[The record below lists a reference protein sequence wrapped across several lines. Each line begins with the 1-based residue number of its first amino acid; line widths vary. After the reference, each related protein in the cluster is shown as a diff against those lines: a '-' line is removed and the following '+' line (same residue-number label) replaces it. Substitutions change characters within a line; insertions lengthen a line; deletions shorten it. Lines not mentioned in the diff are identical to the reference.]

1 MEKIIEGMGKIE
13 FGRFYNNEN
22 KIISSLDESPII
34 DSKKIQT
41 ISSVQLK
48 ELLDN
53 DYIFN
58 LISHRNKIIVYSTN
72 PINLLSKYRFD
83 IFVKYYYVKSYI
95 ENYDL
100 KEAKKIYL
108 SHIKAFNNF
117 HEPDGRKNN
126 AKDFIIKFNSLIEN
140 IKSCKNLDKTI
151 IPISTT
157 GIPID
162 GAHRIAIALYFD
174 LKIQYCVFDLLDGKY
189 DEIFFLQRGMPYK
202 YVQEIKDLS
211 KKNTKINM
219 IVTNDEDL
227 T

>member
-1 MEKIIEGMGKIE
+1 MGKIE

-126 AKDFIIKFNSLIEN
+126 AKDFIIKFNFLIEN

-202 YVQEIKDLS
+202 YV
-211 KKNTKINM
+211 
-219 IVTNDEDL
+219 
-227 T
+227 

>member
-117 HEPDGRKNN
+117 HEPDGRKKN

-211 KKNTKINM
+211 KKILK
-219 IVTNDEDL
+219 
-227 T
+227 

>member
-1 MEKIIEGMGKIE
+1 MGKIE

-211 KKNTKINM
+211 KKILK
-219 IVTNDEDL
+219 
-227 T
+227 

>member
-48 ELLDN
+48 KLLDN

-162 GAHRIAIALYFD
+162 GAHRIAIALYYD

-211 KKNTKINM
+211 KKILK
-219 IVTNDEDL
+219 
-227 T
+227 

>member
-189 DEIFFLQRGMPYK
+189 DEIFFLQRGMPYNTF
-202 YVQEIKDLS
+202 
-211 KKNTKINM
+211 KK
-219 IVTNDEDL
+219 
-227 T
+227 

>member
-126 AKDFIIKFNSLIEN
+126 AKDFIIKFNFLIEN

-162 GAHRIAIALYFD
+162 GAHRIAISLYFD
-174 LKIQYCVFDLLDGKY
+174 FKIQYCVFDLLDGKY
-189 DEIFFLQRGMPYK
+189 DETFFLQRGMPYK
-202 YVQEIKDLS
+202 HVEKIKNIS
-211 KKNTKINM
+211 KKILK
-219 IVTNDEDL
+219 
-227 T
+227 

>member
-189 DEIFFLQRGMPYK
+189 DEIFCLQRGMPYK

-211 KKNTKINM
+211 KKILK
-219 IVTNDEDL
+219 
-227 T
+227 

>member
-157 GIPID
+157 RIPID

-211 KKNTKINM
+211 KKILK
-219 IVTNDEDL
+219 
-227 T
+227 

>member
-95 ENYDL
+95 EDYDL

-211 KKNTKINM
+211 KKILK
-219 IVTNDEDL
+219 
-227 T
+227 

>member
-83 IFVKYYYVKSYI
+83 IFVKYSYVKSYI

-211 KKNTKINM
+211 KKILK
-219 IVTNDEDL
+219 
-227 T
+227 

>member
-48 ELLDN
+48 KLLDN

-108 SHIKAFNNF
+108 SHIKAFNKF

-162 GAHRIAIALYFD
+162 GAHRIAIALYYD

-211 KKNTKINM
+211 KKILK
-219 IVTNDEDL
+219 
-227 T
+227 

>member
-13 FGRFYNNEN
+13 FGRFYNYEN

-211 KKNTKINM
+211 KKILK
-219 IVTNDEDL
+219 
-227 T
+227 

>member
-22 KIISSLDESPII
+22 KIISSLDELPII

-211 KKNTKINM
+211 KKILK
-219 IVTNDEDL
+219 
-227 T
+227 

>member
-1 MEKIIEGMGKIE
+1 MEKIIEEMGKIE

-211 KKNTKINM
+211 KKILK
-219 IVTNDEDL
+219 
-227 T
+227 

>member
-202 YVQEIKDLS
+202 YV
-211 KKNTKINM
+211 
-219 IVTNDEDL
+219 
-227 T
+227 

>member
-189 DEIFFLQRGMPYK
+189 DEILFLQRGMPYK

-211 KKNTKINM
+211 KKILK
-219 IVTNDEDL
+219 
-227 T
+227 

>member
-58 LISHRNKIIVYSTN
+58 LISHRNKIIVYSTH

-126 AKDFIIKFNSLIEN
+126 ANDFIIKFNSLIEN
-140 IKSCKNLDKTI
+140 VKSCKNLDKTI

-162 GAHRIAIALYFD
+162 GAHRIAISLYFD
-174 LKIQYCVFDLLDGKY
+174 LKIQYCFFDLLDGKY
-189 DEIFFLQRGMPYK
+189 DETFFLQRGMPYK
-202 YVQEIKDLS
+202 YVEKIKNIS
-211 KKNTKINM
+211 KKILK
-219 IVTNDEDL
+219 
-227 T
+227 

>member
-140 IKSCKNLDKTI
+140 IKACKNLDKTI

-211 KKNTKINM
+211 KKILK
-219 IVTNDEDL
+219 
-227 T
+227 

>member
-202 YVQEIKDLS
+202 YVQEIKTYL
-211 KKNTKINM
+211 KKY
-219 IVTNDEDL
+219 
-227 T
+227 

>member
-22 KIISSLDESPII
+22 KIISSSDESPII

-211 KKNTKINM
+211 KKILK
-219 IVTNDEDL
+219 
-227 T
+227 

>member
-83 IFVKYYYVKSYI
+83 IFVKYYYIKSYI

-211 KKNTKINM
+211 KKILK
-219 IVTNDEDL
+219 
-227 T
+227 

>member
-1 MEKIIEGMGKIE
+1 MEKIIEGLGKIE

-211 KKNTKINM
+211 KKILK
-219 IVTNDEDL
+219 
-227 T
+227 

>member
-1 MEKIIEGMGKIE
+1 MEKIIERMGKIE
-13 FGRFYNNEN
+13 FGRFYNNKN

-41 ISSVQLK
+41 ISLVQLK
-48 ELLDN
+48 ESLDN
-53 DYIFN
+53 EYIFN
-58 LISHRNKIIVYSTN
+58 LIPHRNKITVYSTN

-100 KEAKKIYL
+100 NEAKKIYL

-117 HEPDGRKNN
+117 HEPDGRKNSAN
-126 AKDFIIKFNSLIEN
+126 DFIKKFNYLIEN

-162 GAHRIAIALYFD
+162 GAHRIAISLYFD

-189 DEIFFLQRGMPYK
+189 DETFFLQRGMPYK
-202 YVQEIKDLS
+202 YVQKIKDLS
-211 KKNTKINM
+211 KKY
-219 IVTNDEDL
+219 
-227 T
+227 

>member
-211 KKNTKINM
+211 KKY
-219 IVTNDEDL
+219 
-227 T
+227 

>member
-100 KEAKKIYL
+100 TEAKKIYL

-126 AKDFIIKFNSLIEN
+126 AKDFIIKFNSIIEN
-140 IKSCKNLDKTI
+140 IKACKNLDKTI

-189 DEIFFLQRGMPYK
+189 DEIFFLQRGMPHK

-211 KKNTKINM
+211 KKILK
-219 IVTNDEDL
+219 
-227 T
+227 

>member
-162 GAHRIAIALYFD
+162 GAHRIAISLYFD
-174 LKIQYCVFDLLDGKY
+174 LEIQYCVFDLLDGKY

-211 KKNTKINM
+211 KKILK
-219 IVTNDEDL
+219 
-227 T
+227 